1 MKKNIL
7 LLLLSFLSFYVEA
20 GNNKEVPASHFR
32 APAYPLI
39 TIDPYISAWSHTD
52 KLYEDDVRHWT
63 GTEHPLVGV
72 LRVDGKCYRFMG
84 KDKQVLKAILKDAR
98 NEEWQAK
105 YTNTLPL
112 ADWYKKEYN
121 DVGWQAGVGA
131 FGSADMSHVKTGW
144 SQGDIWIRRKF
155 SIDHK
160 NVIKKKLYLIYSHDD
175 IFELYLNGQMLVN
188 TGYKWRN
195 YVVQPLDAEQVKS
208 LTSEDNLIAAHCHNT
223 MGGAY
228 VDFGLFTEDEVES
241 FFGTEAE
248 QIKVNVL
255 PTQTYYSFY
264 CGPVQLDLKFTSP
277 LVLTDLDLLS
287 SPVNYISYEVRSLD
301 KRAHDVQIYFSA
313 TPKWAVNSPEQEV
326 SVESYQSSG
335 IHVLKTGTLEQN
347 VLGKSGDIICI
358 DWGYFYLAGKQTEA
372 SDMSMGA
379 PVSIQKSFAEK
390 GILPVTKTTRTSAR
404 LDKDETLLA
413 YSENM
418 GNVKEQKAEGY
429 LMIGYDDIASVQYF
443 GQNLKAY
450 WKKKYPTMEAALAD
464 ARKNYTKTMQRCD
477 EWDYKVMKDAVEAG
491 GQQYAELCAASY
503 RQAVAAHKL
512 VLGPEDELFFFSK
525 ENNSNGS
532 IGTVDVTYPS
542 CPVFIQYNTEIMKAM
557 LNFIFDYSESGRWK
571 KNFAAHDVGT
581 YPLANGQTYQ
591 EDMPVE
597 ETGNM
602 LIMTTAIAIADGN
615 ADYAAKH
622 WETLT
627 IWSNYLA
634 EEGLDPENQLCTED
648 FAGHL
653 AHNANLSAKAIMA
666 IAGYGRLAK
675 MLNKPEEAKKYT
687 EMAKKMAIEWERKA
701 NDGDHYRLAF
711 DRPDTWSQKYNFVWD
726 KTLGMNVLPTEIM
739 KKEVAFYLKNQNKYG
754 LPLDNRFTL
763 GKIDDTVWSA
773 TMADS
778 ESDFQELI
786 RPIWKY
792 VNETSSRVP
801 LGDWYETLN
810 ADYINFRARSVVGG
824 VFMKSLDHY
833 LRNKRK

>member
-208 LTSEDNLIAAHCHNT
+208 LTSEDNLITAHCHNT

-726 KTLGMNVLPTEIM
+726 KTLGMNVLSTEIM

-754 LPLDNRFTL
+754 LPLDNRFTW

>member
-39 TIDPYISAWSHTD
+39 TIDLYISAWSHTD

-711 DRPDTWSQKYNFVWD
+711 DRPDTWSQKYNFVWE
-726 KTLGMNVLPTEIM
+726 KT
-739 KKEVAFYLKNQNKYG
+739 
-754 LPLDNRFTL
+754 
-763 GKIDDTVWSA
+763 
-773 TMADS
+773 
-778 ESDFQELI
+778 
-786 RPIWKY
+786 
-792 VNETSSRVP
+792 
-801 LGDWYETLN
+801 
-810 ADYINFRARSVVGG
+810 
-824 VFMKSLDHY
+824 
-833 LRNKRK
+833 

>member
-208 LTSEDNLIAAHCHNT
+208 LTSEDNLITAHCHNT

-597 ETGNM
+597 ETGTM
-602 LIMTTAIAIADGN
+602 LIMTMAIAIADGN

-754 LPLDNRFTL
+754 LPLDNRFTW

>member
-754 LPLDNRFTL
+754 LPLDNRFTW

-778 ESDFQELI
+778 ESDF
-786 RPIWKY
+786 
-792 VNETSSRVP
+792 
-801 LGDWYETLN
+801 
-810 ADYINFRARSVVGG
+810 
-824 VFMKSLDHY
+824 
-833 LRNKRK
+833 

>member
-208 LTSEDNLIAAHCHNT
+208 LTSEDNLITAHCHNT

-754 LPLDNRFTL
+754 LPLDNRFTW
-763 GKIDDTVWSA
+763 GKID
-773 TMADS
+773 
-778 ESDFQELI
+778 
-786 RPIWKY
+786 
-792 VNETSSRVP
+792 ETSSRVP

>member
-160 NVIKKKLYLIYSHDD
+160 NVIKKKVYLIYSHDD

-208 LTSEDNLIAAHCHNT
+208 LTSEDNLITAHCHNT

-542 CPVFIQYNTEIMKAM
+542 CPVFILYNTEIMKAM

-602 LIMTTAIAIADGN
+602 LNMTTAIAIADGN

-754 LPLDNRFTL
+754 LPLDNRFTW

>member
-208 LTSEDNLIAAHCHNT
+208 LTSEDNLITAHCHNT

-450 WKKKYPTMEAALAD
+450 WKKKYPTMEAALAA
-464 ARKNYTKTMQRCD
+464 ARINYTKTMQRCD

-754 LPLDNRFTL
+754 LPLDNRFTW

>member
-208 LTSEDNLIAAHCHNT
+208 LTSEDNLITAHCHNT

-379 PVSIQKSFAEK
+379 PVSIQKSFA

-754 LPLDNRFTL
+754 LPLDNRFTW

>member
-20 GNNKEVPASHFR
+20 GNNKEVPASHYR

-208 LTSEDNLIAAHCHNT
+208 LTSEDNLITAHCHNT

-754 LPLDNRFTL
+754 LPLDNRFTW
-763 GKIDDTVWSA
+763 GKIDDTVCSA

-801 LGDWYETLN
+801 LSDWYETLN

>member
-32 APAYPLI
+32 APAYLLI

-208 LTSEDNLIAAHCHNT
+208 LTSEDNLITAHCHNT

-754 LPLDNRFTL
+754 LPLDNRFTW

>member
-1 MKKNIL
+1 MKQNIL
-7 LLLLSFLSFYVEA
+7 LLLLSFLSFHVEA
-20 GNNKEVPASHFR
+20 GNNKEVPASNFR

-84 KDKQVLKAILKDAR
+84 TDKQVLKAILKDAR
-98 NEEWQAK
+98 SEEWQAR
-105 YTNTLPL
+105 YTHTLPL

-121 DVGWQAGVGA
+121 DAGWQAGKGA
-131 FGSADMSHVKTGW
+131 FGSADMPHVKTGW

-160 NVIKKKLYLIYSHDD
+160 NVTKKKLYLVYSYDD
-175 IFELYLNGQMLVN
+175 IFELYLNGQMLVS

-195 YVVQPLDAEQVKS
+195 YVVQPLDVEQVKS

-241 FFGTEAE
+241 FFSMEAE
-248 QIKVNVL
+248 QIKVSVL

-264 CGPVQLDLKFTSP
+264 CGSVQLDLKFTSP
-277 LVLTDLDLLS
+277 LVLADLDLLS

-313 TPKWAVNSPEQEV
+313 TPKWAVNTPEQEV
-326 SVESYQSSG
+326 SVESYESSG
-335 IHVLKTGTLEQN
+335 IHILKTGTLEQN

-358 DWGYFYLAGKQTEA
+358 DWGYFYLAGKQTDA
-372 SDMSMGA
+372 SDMSMGT
-379 PVSIQKSFAEK
+379 PRSIQKSFAEK
-390 GILPVTKTTRTSAR
+390 GMLPITKTTRTSVR
-404 LDKDETLLA
+404 VDKEDILLA
-413 YSENM
+413 YSENL

-450 WKKKYPTMEAALAD
+450 WKKKYPTMEAALTD

-542 CPVFIQYNTEIMKAM
+542 CPVFIRYNTEIMKAM
-557 LNFIFDYSESGRWK
+557 LDFIFDYSESGRWK
-571 KNFAAHDVGT
+571 KPFAAHDVGT

-666 IAGYGRLAK
+666 IAGYGRLAE

-687 EMAKKMAIEWERKA
+687 EMAKRMAIEWERKA

-726 KTLGMNVLPTEIM
+726 KTLGLNVLPAEIM
-739 KKEVAFYLKNQNKYG
+739 QKEVTFYLKKQNKYG
-754 LPLDNRFTL
+754 LPLDNRFTW
-763 GKIDDTVWSA
+763 GKTDDTVWSA

-778 ESDFQELI
+778 ENDFQELV